1 MTSITHEMPQ
11 GKSWRARLIKW
22 YRKTFNRPRIYKTI
36 ATGEGQD
43 KVAWTSIKNSPEG
56 VTTILDHGIYDEV
69 TDANGKRE
77 YKRISLKHQA
87 PPRPPKDW
95 AEQQQT
101 PAGDVS
107 MPKRKVGTLEARL
120 EALQV
125 T

>member
-1 MTSITHEMPQ
+1 MPQ

-36 ATGEGQD
+36 ATGEGQ
-43 KVAWTSIKNSPEG
+43 
-56 VTTILDHGIYDEV
+56 
-69 TDANGKRE
+69 
-77 YKRISLKHQA
+77 
-87 PPRPPKDW
+87 
-95 AEQQQT
+95 T